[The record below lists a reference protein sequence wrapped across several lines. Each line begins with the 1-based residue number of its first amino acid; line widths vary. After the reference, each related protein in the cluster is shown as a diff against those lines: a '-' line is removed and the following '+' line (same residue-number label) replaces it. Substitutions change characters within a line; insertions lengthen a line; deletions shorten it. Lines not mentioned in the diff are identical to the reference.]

1 MKSIDTR
8 CVHAGYHPGKGEP
21 RQLPIVQ
28 STTFKYDTSEQ
39 MARLFDLED
48 IIEDL
53 EQALGKATEEAGF
66 SFADNKA
73 DATEEEGFSSANN
86 KADATENPS
95 FSVA

>member
-28 STTFKYDTSEQ
+28 TTTFKYDTSEQ
-39 MARLFDLED
+39 MARLFDPED

-53 EQALGKATEEAGF
+53 EQALGKASEEEGF
-66 SFADNKA
+66 SFAEIKA
-73 DATEEEGFSSANN
+73 DATES
-86 KADATENPS
+86 PS